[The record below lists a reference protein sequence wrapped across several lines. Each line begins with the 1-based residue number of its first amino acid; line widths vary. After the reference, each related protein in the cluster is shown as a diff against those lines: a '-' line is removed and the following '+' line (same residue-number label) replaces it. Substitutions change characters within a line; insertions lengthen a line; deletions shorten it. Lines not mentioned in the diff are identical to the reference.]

1 MHGVTRKAAH
11 HALSIVPQTNVD
23 LDRDEEMA
31 RSIKGFAFMELLN
44 LPKYHRTVKIGA
56 RVRILGKGMKERK
69 HVNDAHH
76 CRKQKRDPAGG

>member
-31 RSIKGFAFMELLN
+31 GSIKGFVFMELLN

-56 RVRILGKGMKERK
+56 RVRILGKGMKER
-69 HVNDAHH
+69 
-76 CRKQKRDPAGG
+76 

>member
-31 RSIKGFAFMELLN
+31 GSIKGFVFMELLN